1 MLEAPVIRYL
11 PLAVATCL
19 LASACTAGR
28 GVSVIPTNLG
38 VGGAGVISAGG
49 GNVISA
55 GGGNVISAGG
65 GNLVS
70 SSGKAS
76 AEAANAH
83 GMPTTIR
90 LKMPASLESVGV
102 VSAGGSNVVSAGG
115 LNYRVQ
121 AVPTPDELAGR
132 VLAAVGF
139 VNGPARMVEGYL
151 QIAAALA
158 LKPGTPA
165 FDSDPD
171 GAGRDLAFLLE
182 KKSGYSVLSIGRGKS
197 ATGAGQFVGLTFTS
211 PRKGRVVY
219 RAETP
224 GEAKVYLAY
233 EFDLESGT
241 ATSDVA
247 MDTTAEPAGGR
258 IVHGRIAFAR
268 DAAKPAPFSL
278 TGSMYIHQPELAQQ
292 DGVIGFAAAFVPSG
306 QGAYIFGAA
315 NEVANQ
321 NRFGFLP
328 RGGTAFDPDSKAPH
342 DHYMDETGADLPKDK
357 ASSTLKASVPAD
369 TAIAR
374 PFPTSPLESDP
385 FAAAV
390 FKFPK

>member
-1 MLEAPVIRYL
+1 M

-19 LASACTAGR
+19 LVSACTSGR
-28 GVSVIPTNLG
+28 AVSVIPTNLG

-55 GGGNVISAGG
+55 GGGN
-65 GNLVS
+65 LVS

-76 AEAANAH
+76 AEAANVS
-83 GMPTTIR
+83 GLPTTIR

-115 LNYRVQ
+115 LNYRTQ
-121 AVPTPDELAGR
+121 AVPSPDETAAR

-139 VNGPARMVEGYL
+139 VNGPARMIESYL
-151 QIAAALA
+151 QIAAALT
-158 LKPGTPA
+158 LKPGTTVV
-165 FDSDPD
+165 DSAPD
-171 GAGRDLAFLLE
+171 GAGSDLAFLLE
-182 KKSGYSVLSIGRGKS
+182 KKVGYSLLSIGRGTK
-197 ATGAGQFVGLTFTS
+197 ANGAGQFVGLTFTS

-219 RAETP
+219 RNEAL
-224 GEAKVYLAY
+224 GDAKVYLAY
-233 EFDLESGT
+233 DFDLEAGT

-278 TGSMYIHQPELAQQ
+278 TGSMYFHQPELAQQ

-321 NRFGFLP
+321 NRFGFLA
-328 RGGTAFDPDSKAPH
+328 RGGTSFDPDSPAPH
-342 DHYMDETGADLPKDK
+342 DFYMDETGADLPKDK
-357 ASSTLKASVPAD
+357 ASATLKASVPAD

-374 PFPTSPLESDP
+374 PFPTSPLEADP
-385 FAAAV
+385 FGSAV

>member
-1 MLEAPVIRYL
+1 MNRCYL

-19 LASACTAGR
+19 LATACTSGR
-28 GVSVIPTNLG
+28 GVSVLPTNLG

-55 GGGNVISAGG
+55 GGGNLIGASKAPASSAT
-65 GNLVS
+65 
-70 SSGKAS
+70 
-76 AEAANAH
+76 AANAN
-83 GMPTTIR
+83 GLPTTIR
-90 LKMPASLESVGV
+90 LKMPASLDSVGVVSAGGANV

-139 VNGPARMVEGYL
+139 VNGPARMVEDYL
-151 QIAAALA
+151 TIAATLP
-158 LKPGTPA
+158 LKPGATVVAP
-165 FDSDPD
+165 DPD

-182 KKSGYSVLSIGRGKS
+182 KKTGYSALSIGRGKT
-197 ATGAGQFVGLTFTS
+197 ATGTGQFVGLTFTS

-219 RAETP
+219 RN
-224 GEAKVYLAY
+224 EALGDARVYLAY
-233 EFDLESGT
+233 DFDLEAGT

-258 IVHGRIAFAR
+258 IVHGRIAFSR

-278 TGSMYIHQPELAQQ
+278 TGSMYFHQPELAQQ

-321 NRFGFLP
+321 NRFGFLA
-328 RGGTAFDPDSKAPH
+328 RGGTAFDPDSTAPH
-342 DHYMDETGADLPKDK
+342 DFYMDETGADLPKDK
-357 ASSTLKASVPAD
+357 ASSVLKASVPAD
-369 TAIAR
+369 SAIAR
-374 PFPTSPLESDP
+374 PFPTSPLEADP